1 MCFYSV
7 VYTRYLL
14 KVNENVLNYLLFYR
28 NNCSF
33 IKKIDNLYAISI
45 FRLLCLN
52 NALVKCKGRPCLW
65 ITSKSCSVWLRR
77 FTPQQPHVFLYKI
90 LHVLKDFLSSYGIP
104 YFEVSTMTE
113 ETKQLQAVY
122 GTRDVADILGVQ
134 ESTVR
139 KYASLLEDFGYSYL
153 KNEYGHRAFFDRDL
167 IVLRK
172 MLSLKKDADMTLED
186 AAKSVVAWNKGN
198 DISVSDTEEKSYDAR
213 YSDLVKEFK
222 VFQQQQME
230 FNKELIQEIRCQ
242 REYIENRLE
251 ERDRLLLE
259 SMRLTLETRKELATA
274 DKKWWQFWK

>member
-1 MCFYSV
+1 
-7 VYTRYLL
+7 
-14 KVNENVLNYLLFYR
+14 
-28 NNCSF
+28 
-33 IKKIDNLYAISI
+33 
-45 FRLLCLN
+45 
-52 NALVKCKGRPCLW
+52 
-65 ITSKSCSVWLRR
+65 
-77 FTPQQPHVFLYKI
+77 
-90 LHVLKDFLSSYGIP
+90 
-104 YFEVSTMTE
+104 MTE